1 MLKPWSL
8 SSTQPLE
15 SWPLKVPHEVLAVF
29 TRVVLKGFPMGENKA
44 NPCALHTLKSF
55 LTSLKEA
62 AVNCTLPC
70 KPLFVFTACSY
81 TLNTP

>member
-8 SSTQPLE
+8 SPTQPLE
-15 SWPLKVPHEVLAVF
+15 IWPMKVPHEVLAVF
-29 TRVVLKGFPMGENKA
+29 TRVVLKGFPMGGNKES
-44 NPCALHTLKSF
+44 PIALHTLKSF

-70 KPLFVFTACSY
+70 KLLF
-81 TLNTP
+81 